1 MSIFNKRNALVGFLT
16 LKAIERRR
24 QRKRHPWKLA
34 ALVVLGI
41 VSAGILAAVAAA
53 IVHRQKEAQEPDEAH
68 RLEGYAVADE
78 PESQGSAE
86 LDAVMPKPGFAA

>member
-1 MSIFNKRNALVGFLT
+1 VSIFNKRNALVGFLT
-16 LKAIERRR
+16 LKALERRR

-34 ALVVLGI
+34 AFVVLGI

-53 IVHRQKEAQEPDEAH
+53 VVHRQKEAQEPDEAH

-78 PESQGSAE
+78 PESRDSAE
-86 LDAVMPKPGFAA
+86 LDAAEPQPGFAA